1 MSSFIA
7 SGRAV
12 DVVLGVLAVETVWLL
27 SRGRRPWELVGRLMP
42 GAFLLL
48 ALRCALAGS
57 DPLWIG
63 LFLTASFPVHLL
75 DLAQRSAQPVLPA
88 GAAAGAAPGAG
99 AAPPG
104 AGAA

>member
-1 MSSFIA
+1 MSAFFA

-12 DVVLGVLAVETVWLL
+12 DVVLGVLVVEAVWLL
-27 SRGRRPWELVGRLMP
+27 SRGRRPLELVGQLMP

-75 DLAQRSAQPVLPA
+75 DLAQRSAQPALPAGAAGAA

-99 AAPPG
+99 AA
-104 AGAA
+104 